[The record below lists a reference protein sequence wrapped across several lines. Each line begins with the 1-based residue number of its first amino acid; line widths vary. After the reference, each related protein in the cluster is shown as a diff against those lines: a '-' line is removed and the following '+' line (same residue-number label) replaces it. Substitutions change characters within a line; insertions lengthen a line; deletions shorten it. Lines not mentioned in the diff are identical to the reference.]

1 MRSQD
6 LLSRRCSEALTGRND
21 NRSTEKYSRRE
32 EKKWNTG
39 YIKKTVT
46 KYETGE
52 YGWTTDLET
61 VKRQVD
67 WQLKELKTDYID
79 YGFIH
84 CLDASSDWRDYQEN
98 GILAYLQEMKK
109 TGVVRHI
116 GLSSHTPALAAQV
129 LDTGIADQ
137 LMFSINPAYDYQHGD
152 FARGSASERMEL
164 YRRCEAEGIG
174 ISVMKPYSGGQ
185 LLSAQASPFGQA
197 LTTYQ
202 CIQYALDKPGVLT
215 VLPGIRNLEDVK
227 DILGFL
233 DAPAEERD
241 YSVIGTFTPK
251 DVTGTC
257 VYCNHCQPC
266 PAGLNVGLINKYY
279 DLSVI
284 GDTLAADHYRKLEKK
299 ASDCILCGHCD
310 RRCPFHVEQTE
321 RMKEIAGY
329 FGE

>member
-1 MRSQD
+1 M
-6 LLSRRCSEALTGRND
+6 
-21 NRSTEKYSRRE
+21 
-32 EKKWNTG
+32 
-39 YIKKTVT
+39 T

-109 TGVVRHI
+109 NGVVRHI

-152 FARGSASERMEL
+152 FARGSASERMEF
-164 YRRCEAEGIG
+164 YRRCQAEGIG

-215 VLPGIRNLEDVK
+215 VLPGIRYDRTQEQDMEIVRRVHHLAERYGVKMQQIALAWEWAKGVTAPIIGATKASHFDDAAGAFSVKLTAEDIAFLEEPYMPHRIVGAIDGNPPEGTKLLDVK
-227 DILGFL
+227 
-233 DAPAEERD
+233 
-241 YSVIGTFTPK
+241 K
-251 DVTGTC
+251 
-257 VYCNHCQPC
+257 
-266 PAGLNVGLINKYY
+266 
-279 DLSVI
+279 
-284 GDTLAADHYRKLEKK
+284 
-299 ASDCILCGHCD
+299 
-310 RRCPFHVEQTE
+310 
-321 RMKEIAGY
+321 
-329 FGE
+329 

>member
-1 MRSQD
+1 MTTDRQKSIVDGRRKSGIQD
-6 LLSRRCSEALTGRND
+6 TS
-21 NRSTEKYSRRE
+21 
-32 EKKWNTG
+32 
-39 YIKKTVT
+39 KKTVT

-109 TGVVRHI
+109 NGVVRHI

-152 FARGSASERMEL
+152 FARGSASERMEF
-164 YRRCEAEGIG
+164 YRRCQAEGIG

-215 VLPGIRNLEDVK
+215 VLPGIRYDRTQEQDMEIVRRVHHLAERYGVKMQQIALAWEWEKGVTAPIIGATKASHFDDAAGAFSVKLTEEDIAFLEEPYVPHRIVGAVDSNPPEGTKLLDVK
-227 DILGFL
+227 
-233 DAPAEERD
+233 
-241 YSVIGTFTPK
+241 K
-251 DVTGTC
+251 
-257 VYCNHCQPC
+257 
-266 PAGLNVGLINKYY
+266 
-279 DLSVI
+279 
-284 GDTLAADHYRKLEKK
+284 
-299 ASDCILCGHCD
+299 
-310 RRCPFHVEQTE
+310 
-321 RMKEIAGY
+321 
-329 FGE
+329 

>member
-1 MRSQD
+1 MLIMLIIPFMGSQD

-109 TGVVRHI
+109 NGVVRHI

-152 FARGSASERMEL
+152 FARGSASERMEF
-164 YRRCEAEGIG
+164 YRRCQAEGIR

-215 VLPGIRNLEDVK
+215 VLPGIRYDRTQEQDMEIVRRVHHLAERYGVKMQQIALAWEWAKGVTAPIIGATKASHFDDAAGAFSVKLTAEDIAFLEEPYMPHRIVGAIDGNPPEGTKLLDVK
-227 DILGFL
+227 
-233 DAPAEERD
+233 
-241 YSVIGTFTPK
+241 K
-251 DVTGTC
+251 
-257 VYCNHCQPC
+257 
-266 PAGLNVGLINKYY
+266 
-279 DLSVI
+279 
-284 GDTLAADHYRKLEKK
+284 
-299 ASDCILCGHCD
+299 
-310 RRCPFHVEQTE
+310 
-321 RMKEIAGY
+321 
-329 FGE
+329 

>member
-32 EKKWNTG
+32 EKNWNTG
-39 YIKKTVT
+39 YIKKPVT

-109 TGVVRHI
+109 NGVVRHI

-152 FARGSASERMEL
+152 FARGSASERMEF
-164 YRRCEAEGIG
+164 YRRCQAEGIG

-215 VLPGIRNLEDVK
+215 VLPGIRYDRTQEQDMEIVRRVHHLAERYGVKMQQIALAWEWAKGVTAPIIGATKASHFDDAAGAFSVKLTAEDIAFLEEPYMPHRIVGAIDSNPPEGTKLLDVK
-227 DILGFL
+227 
-233 DAPAEERD
+233 
-241 YSVIGTFTPK
+241 K
-251 DVTGTC
+251 
-257 VYCNHCQPC
+257 
-266 PAGLNVGLINKYY
+266 
-279 DLSVI
+279 
-284 GDTLAADHYRKLEKK
+284 
-299 ASDCILCGHCD
+299 
-310 RRCPFHVEQTE
+310 
-321 RMKEIAGY
+321 
-329 FGE
+329 

>member
-1 MRSQD
+1 M
-6 LLSRRCSEALTGRND
+6 
-21 NRSTEKYSRRE
+21 
-32 EKKWNTG
+32 
-39 YIKKTVT
+39 
-46 KYETGE
+46 
-52 YGWTTDLET
+52 
-61 VKRQVD
+61 D

-109 TGVVRHI
+109 NGVVRHI

-152 FARGSASERMEL
+152 FARGSASERMEF
-164 YRRCEAEGIG
+164 YRRCQAEGIG

-215 VLPGIRNLEDVK
+215 VLPGIRYDRTQEQDMEIVRRVHHLAERYGVKMQQIALAWEWAKGVTAPIIGATKASHFDDAAGAFSVKLTAEDIAFLEEPYMPHRIVGAIDGNPPEGTKLLDVK
-227 DILGFL
+227 
-233 DAPAEERD
+233 
-241 YSVIGTFTPK
+241 K
-251 DVTGTC
+251 
-257 VYCNHCQPC
+257 
-266 PAGLNVGLINKYY
+266 
-279 DLSVI
+279 
-284 GDTLAADHYRKLEKK
+284 
-299 ASDCILCGHCD
+299 
-310 RRCPFHVEQTE
+310 
-321 RMKEIAGY
+321 
-329 FGE
+329 

>member
-109 TGVVRHI
+109 TGVVYQENGILAYLQEMKKTGVVRHI

-129 LDTGIADQ
+129 LDTGIAEQ

-185 LLSAQASPFGQA
+185 RTAPQRAGVSVRAGADDIPV
-197 LTTYQ
+197 YPV
-202 CIQYALDKPGVLT
+202 CPG
-215 VLPGIRNLEDVK
+215 
-227 DILGFL
+227 
-233 DAPAEERD
+233 
-241 YSVIGTFTPK
+241 
-251 DVTGTC
+251 
-257 VYCNHCQPC
+257 
-266 PAGLNVGLINKYY
+266 
-279 DLSVI
+279 
-284 GDTLAADHYRKLEKK
+284 
-299 ASDCILCGHCD
+299 
-310 RRCPFHVEQTE
+310 
-321 RMKEIAGY
+321 
-329 FGE
+329 

>member
-6 LLSRRCSEALTGRND
+6 LLSRRFSEALTGRND

-46 KYETGE
+46 KYENGE

-116 GLSSHTPALAAQV
+116 GLSFHTPALAAQEAAPV
-129 LDTGIADQ
+129 SVWSFTA
-137 LMFSINPAYDYQHGD
+137 A
-152 FARGSASERMEL
+152 ARPRESGSRL
-164 YRRCEAEGIG
+164 
-174 ISVMKPYSGGQ
+174 
-185 LLSAQASPFGQA
+185 
-197 LTTYQ
+197 
-202 CIQYALDKPGVLT
+202 
-215 VLPGIRNLEDVK
+215 
-227 DILGFL
+227 
-233 DAPAEERD
+233 
-241 YSVIGTFTPK
+241 
-251 DVTGTC
+251 
-257 VYCNHCQPC
+257 
-266 PAGLNVGLINKYY
+266 
-279 DLSVI
+279 
-284 GDTLAADHYRKLEKK
+284 
-299 ASDCILCGHCD
+299 
-310 RRCPFHVEQTE
+310 
-321 RMKEIAGY
+321 
-329 FGE
+329 

>member
-6 LLSRRCSEALTGRND
+6 LLSRRFSEALTGRND

-39 YIKKTVT
+39 YIKKPVT

-116 GLSSHTPALAAQV
+116 GLSSHTPALAAQEAAPV
-129 LDTGIADQ
+129 SVWSFTA
-137 LMFSINPAYDYQHGD
+137 A
-152 FARGSASERMEL
+152 ARPRESGSRL
-164 YRRCEAEGIG
+164 
-174 ISVMKPYSGGQ
+174 
-185 LLSAQASPFGQA
+185 
-197 LTTYQ
+197 
-202 CIQYALDKPGVLT
+202 
-215 VLPGIRNLEDVK
+215 
-227 DILGFL
+227 
-233 DAPAEERD
+233 
-241 YSVIGTFTPK
+241 
-251 DVTGTC
+251 
-257 VYCNHCQPC
+257 
-266 PAGLNVGLINKYY
+266 
-279 DLSVI
+279 
-284 GDTLAADHYRKLEKK
+284 
-299 ASDCILCGHCD
+299 
-310 RRCPFHVEQTE
+310 
-321 RMKEIAGY
+321 
-329 FGE
+329 

>member
-116 GLSSHTPALAAQV
+116 GLSSHTPALAAQEAAPV
-129 LDTGIADQ
+129 SVWSFTA
-137 LMFSINPAYDYQHGD
+137 A
-152 FARGSASERMEL
+152 ARPRESGSRL
-164 YRRCEAEGIG
+164 
-174 ISVMKPYSGGQ
+174 
-185 LLSAQASPFGQA
+185 
-197 LTTYQ
+197 
-202 CIQYALDKPGVLT
+202 
-215 VLPGIRNLEDVK
+215 
-227 DILGFL
+227 
-233 DAPAEERD
+233 
-241 YSVIGTFTPK
+241 
-251 DVTGTC
+251 
-257 VYCNHCQPC
+257 
-266 PAGLNVGLINKYY
+266 
-279 DLSVI
+279 
-284 GDTLAADHYRKLEKK
+284 
-299 ASDCILCGHCD
+299 
-310 RRCPFHVEQTE
+310 
-321 RMKEIAGY
+321 
-329 FGE
+329 

>member
-1 MRSQD
+1 M
-6 LLSRRCSEALTGRND
+6 
-21 NRSTEKYSRRE
+21 
-32 EKKWNTG
+32 
-39 YIKKTVT
+39 T

-109 TGVVRHI
+109 NGVVRHI

-152 FARGSASERMEL
+152 FARGSASERMEF
-164 YRRCEAEGIG
+164 YRRCQAEGIR

-215 VLPGIRNLEDVK
+215 VLPGIRYDRTQEQDMEIVRRVHHLAERYGVKMQQIALAWEWAKGVTAPIIGATKASHFDDAAGAFSVKLTAEDIAFLEEPYMPHRIVGAIDGNPPEGTKLLDVK
-227 DILGFL
+227 
-233 DAPAEERD
+233 
-241 YSVIGTFTPK
+241 K
-251 DVTGTC
+251 
-257 VYCNHCQPC
+257 
-266 PAGLNVGLINKYY
+266 
-279 DLSVI
+279 
-284 GDTLAADHYRKLEKK
+284 
-299 ASDCILCGHCD
+299 
-310 RRCPFHVEQTE
+310 
-321 RMKEIAGY
+321 
-329 FGE
+329 

>member
-32 EKKWNTG
+32 EKNWNTG
-39 YIKKTVT
+39 YIKKPVT

-109 TGVVRHI
+109 NGVVRHI

-164 YRRCEAEGIG
+164 YRRCQAEGIG

-197 LTTYQ
+197 LTAYQ

-215 VLPGIRNLEDVK
+215 VLPGIRYDRTQEQDMEIVRRVHHLAERYGVKMQQIALAWEWAKGVTAPIIGATKASHFDDAAGAFSVKLTAEDTAFLEEPYMPHRIVGAIDGNPPEGTKLLDVK
-227 DILGFL
+227 
-233 DAPAEERD
+233 
-241 YSVIGTFTPK
+241 K
-251 DVTGTC
+251 
-257 VYCNHCQPC
+257 
-266 PAGLNVGLINKYY
+266 
-279 DLSVI
+279 
-284 GDTLAADHYRKLEKK
+284 
-299 ASDCILCGHCD
+299 
-310 RRCPFHVEQTE
+310 
-321 RMKEIAGY
+321 
-329 FGE
+329 

>member
-1 MRSQD
+1 M
-6 LLSRRCSEALTGRND
+6 
-21 NRSTEKYSRRE
+21 
-32 EKKWNTG
+32 
-39 YIKKTVT
+39 T

-109 TGVVRHI
+109 NGVVRHI

-152 FARGSASERMEL
+152 FARGSASERMEF
-164 YRRCEAEGIG
+164 YRRCQAEGIG

-215 VLPGIRNLEDVK
+215 VLPGIRYDRTQEQDMEIVRRVHHLAERYGVKMQQIALAWEWEKGVTAPIIGATKASHFDDAAGAFSVKLTAEDIAFLEEPYMPHRIVGAIDGNPPEGTKLLDVK
-227 DILGFL
+227 
-233 DAPAEERD
+233 
-241 YSVIGTFTPK
+241 K
-251 DVTGTC
+251 
-257 VYCNHCQPC
+257 
-266 PAGLNVGLINKYY
+266 
-279 DLSVI
+279 
-284 GDTLAADHYRKLEKK
+284 
-299 ASDCILCGHCD
+299 
-310 RRCPFHVEQTE
+310 
-321 RMKEIAGY
+321 
-329 FGE
+329 